1 MPIEDFTD
9 DELEHEIKRKRVA
22 KADKYKAIVAAKP
35 KIIFNGSSELD
46 ELRKHCSK
54 YIDLIANGKRRS
66 RFPEAIADAAVKVF
80 FGDDVFDWVVERL
93 ILDVDMCG
101 EPGLF

>member
-9 DELEHEIKRKRVA
+9 DELEHEIKRRKVA
-22 KADKYKAIVAAKP
+22 KTDRYKAIVAAKP
-35 KIIFNGSSELD
+35 KFIYYGPTELG

-54 YIDLIANGKRRS
+54 YIDLIANGKRIPD
-66 RFPEAIADAAVKVF
+66 FPESIADAAIKMF

-93 ILDVDMCG
+93 ILDT
-101 EPGLF
+101 L